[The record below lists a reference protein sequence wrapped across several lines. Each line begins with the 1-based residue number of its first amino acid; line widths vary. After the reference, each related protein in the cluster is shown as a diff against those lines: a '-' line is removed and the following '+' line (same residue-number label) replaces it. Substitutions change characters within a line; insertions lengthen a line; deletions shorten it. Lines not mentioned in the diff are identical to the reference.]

1 MRKKRILMKGMQV
14 MTGARRR
21 LALLTLTISLLAFT
35 GQATFAQKLSVTE
48 RPASGSTSGAAVV
61 TSYADVVSRV
71 APAVVTIHSEMRVR
85 ASQGEEF
92 PFPFPFPFGQG
103 TPNAPQRE
111 RKASA
116 TGSGVIVTADGY
128 IVTNNH
134 VVEDATSIKIELT
147 DNRTFDARVIGTDKL
162 SDLAVLKVDAAGLPM
177 LPLGDSDSVRVGDV
191 VLAIGNPLGI
201 GQTVTSGIISAK
213 GRSTGSGDGS
223 YEDFLQTDAAIN
235 RGNSGGALVNATGE
249 LIGINSQIL
258 SPSGGNIGIGF
269 AIPSNMARGVMDQLV
284 KTGRVRRSK
293 LGVGIQ
299 PVTADMA
306 ASLGLQQARGAIV
319 TQVEPGSPAERAGIR
334 RGDVITA
341 YNGTPV
347 GDSNSLRNQI
357 ARTTPGSEATVT
369 LVRDNREQQLRVVV
383 SELTAEKKDDEGAEA
398 GTGGPNARSTGKL
411 GITVEPLTA
420 ALASRLGLQSGAKGV
435 VVTSVDEDGPA
446 ADAGLRQG
454 DVIEEINRQPVRTP
468 QELTAALQRQTT
480 RPLLLLVNRR
490 GQPAY
495 VTVQP
500 KQ

>member
-1 MRKKRILMKGMQV
+1 MREKRIFVKGIKAA
-14 MTGARRR
+14 TALRRK
-21 LALLTLTISLLAFT
+21 LAPAALIISLAAFT
-35 GQATFAQKLSVTE
+35 IQPSFAQTMARAE
-48 RPASGSTSGAAVV
+48 RPAAGSAGAVAVA
-61 TSYADVVSRV
+61 TSYADMVSRV
-71 APAVVTIHSEMRVR
+71 APAVVTIRSEMRVR
-85 ASQGEEF
+85 AGQQADEF

-111 RKASA
+111 RRASA
-116 TGSGVIVTADGY
+116 AGSGVIVTADGY

-134 VVEDATSIKIELT
+134 VVEDATEIKVELT
-147 DNRTFDARVIGTDKL
+147 DNRTFDAKVIGTDKP
-162 SDLAVLKVDAAGLPM
+162 SDLAVLKVNATGLPM
-177 LPLGDSDSVRVGDV
+177 LPLGDSDNVRVGDV
-191 VLAIGNPLGI
+191 VLAIGNPLGL

-213 GRSTGSGDGS
+213 GRSTGSADGS

-235 RGNSGGALVNATGE
+235 RGNSGGALVNTNGE

-269 AIPSNMARGVMDQLV
+269 AIPSSMARSVMDQLV

-306 ASLGLQQARGAIV
+306 ASLGLSQARGAIV

-347 GDSNSLRNQI
+347 TDGNSLRNQV
-357 ARTTPGSEATVT
+357 ARTSPGAEANVTVW
-369 LVRDNREQQLRVVV
+369 RDNREQQFKVTV
-383 SELTAEKKDDEGAEA
+383 SELTAEKKETGDAGEGA
-398 GTGGPNARSTGKL
+398 GPNAKSGGKL
-411 GITVEPLTA
+411 GITVEPLTP
-420 ALASRLGLQSGAKGV
+420 ALASRLGVQSGTKGV
-435 VVTSVDEDGPA
+435 VVTSVDDDGPA

-454 DVIEEINRQPVRTP
+454 DVIEEINRRPVNTP
-468 QELTAALQRQTT
+468 AELTAALQGQTN
-480 RPLLLLVNRR
+480 RPLLLLINRR

-500 KQ
+500 RQ